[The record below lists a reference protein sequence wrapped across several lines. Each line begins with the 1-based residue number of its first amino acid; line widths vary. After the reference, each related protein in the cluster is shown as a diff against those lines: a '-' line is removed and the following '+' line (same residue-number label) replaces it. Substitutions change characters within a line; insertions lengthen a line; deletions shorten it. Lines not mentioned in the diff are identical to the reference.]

1 MERPYN
7 EVEMQLLI
15 RELLQSYSKEIQEA
29 FIAYVLDQVPVQ
41 DLAEMYGLSYE
52 ALRKQFQR
60 IKARIAEKIPEKEM
74 RAFLFTLL
82 LYL

>member
-60 IKARIAEKIPEKEM
+60 IQARIAEKIPEKEK